1 MQKTVEK
8 ETIVPVRFS
17 KSEVEK
23 IDKAVERLGAK
34 SRSAF
39 IREATEK
46 YIQEAGGLKV
56 VEIRENV
63 SLQDAEAEILAYLR
77 ERKEAETFDIANDLR
92 LDLDLT
98 VKVLKELW
106 EEGKVS

>member
-1 MQKTVEK
+1 
-8 ETIVPVRFS
+8 VRFS
-17 KSEVEK
+17 KGEVEK

-77 ERKEAETFDIANDLR
+77 EQKEAETFDIANDLR

-98 VKVLKELW
+98 VKALKELW